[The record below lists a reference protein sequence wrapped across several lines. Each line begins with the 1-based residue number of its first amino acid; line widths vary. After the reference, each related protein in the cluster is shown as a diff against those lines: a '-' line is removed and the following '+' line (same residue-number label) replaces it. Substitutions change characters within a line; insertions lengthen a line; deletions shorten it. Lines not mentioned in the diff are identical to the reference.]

1 MTSMRKRRIASAVIG
16 VSGGSL
22 LALAAAL
29 PYLRTAAAST
39 PLASALQCVAIGL
52 LVAGLDMTVDAFVPV
67 RDRLL
72 AAEPVM
78 PVRPVAPKPSSD
90 IATPVAA

>member
-16 VSGGSL
+16 VSGGSF

-29 PYLRTAAAST
+29 PYLRATAASSSF
-39 PLASALQCVAIGL
+39 ASALQCVAIGF
-52 LVAGLDMTVDAFVPV
+52 LVAGLDMAVDAIVPE
-67 RDRLL
+67 RGRLL
-72 AAEPVM
+72 AAEPVT
-78 PVRPVAPKPSSD
+78 PVRPVPSKPSSD